1 MTNRE
6 WLESLS
12 DEELAKRM
20 TGCVKCSFCDVCHG
34 DYNCDIGHLKWLQAE
49 HKAEGD
55 NGDKKE

>member
-20 TGCVKCSFCDVCHG
+20 TGCVKCSFCVIITVILG
-34 DYNCDIGHLKWLQAE
+34 I
-49 HKAEGD
+49 
-55 NGDKKE
+55 

>member
-34 DYNCDIGHLKWLQAE
+34 DYNCDVGHLKWLQTE
-49 HKAEGD
+49 HK
-55 NGDKKE
+55 DKED